1 MTEDENRFEPRLGRM
16 RSQKRRKAGTRALQS
31 LLIARIARG
40 GGDARRLGKPASARA
55 SGRFNSRGR
64 GAKFS
69 RAASHSSGWSVDPV
83 SKMRVRARRVMVK
96 ARVVKFTGAKALGAA
111 GAHLRYLQRDGVTR
125 EGEQGRFYSTFSDD
139 ADGKAFL
146 ARGEGDRHQ
155 FRFIVSPE
163 DAASFD
169 TLRSFTRE
177 LMAKM
182 EQDLG
187 TTLDWVAVDHFDT
200 GHPHTHVLLR
210 GATEDG
216 KTLNIAG
223 DYIAHGIRGRASEIM
238 TRWLGPQSEL
248 EVREQLAREVDA
260 ERLTKLDRDI
270 LSRSE
275 GQIVEL
281 GKSATWD
288 GDGSYQQLLIARA
301 RQLERMELAERE
313 GPLAW
318 RLAPDLEKTLADLGR
333 RGDII
338 RTMHRAITE
347 AKLDRR
353 PELYVID
360 RAEPGAAPVVGKVV
374 HRGAADDHH
383 DRRFI
388 ILDGIDGRTHYA
400 DIGANAGPAPVGSL
414 VGIEP
419 MRPELRP
426 ADRKIDEVARS
437 NGGAYSIDLHLAHDR
452 SASEEFARAHVR
464 RLEAL
469 RRAGGF
475 VEREPD
481 GTWRIP
487 RDYLDEAL
495 EHERAAARAAPV
507 RVQLLAMLDLEEQV
521 VMQAPTWLDGQ
532 LKGETALEVANH
544 GYGREVR
551 DALARRQQ
559 WLSAQG
565 LAIVRGDK
573 VEYRADMDDVLRQ
586 REVRTAVARLSR
598 QLGLPFA
605 EPEAGERVTG
615 ICRRRVDLSSG
626 SFALVENSKE
636 FTLVPWR
643 PVLERQIGCEVSG
656 LIRGSGSIS
665 WTFGRERQGPE
676 IGM

>member
-1 MTEDENRFEPRLGRM
+1 
-16 RSQKRRKAGTRALQS
+16 
-31 LLIARIARG
+31 
-40 GGDARRLGKPASARA
+40 
-55 SGRFNSRGR
+55 
-64 GAKFS
+64 
-69 RAASHSSGWSVDPV
+69 
-83 SKMRVRARRVMVK
+83 MRVRSRRVMVK
-96 ARVVKFTGAKALGAA
+96 ARVVKLAGTKPLGAA

-125 EGEQGRFYSTFSDD
+125 EGEQGQIYSTFTDD
-139 ADGKAFL
+139 ADVKAFL
-146 ARGEGDRHQ
+146 ARGESDRHQ

-163 DAASFD
+163 DGASFD

-216 KTLNIAG
+216 KVLNIAG

-238 TRWLGPQSEL
+238 THWLGPQSEL

-270 LSRSE
+270 LSRAE
-275 GQIVEL
+275 GQVVDL
-281 GKSATWD
+281 GRPATWD
-288 GDGSYQQLLIARA
+288 GDGSFQQLLVARV
-301 RQLERMELAERE
+301 RQLERMELAERD

-338 RTMHRAITE
+338 RTMHRAMTE

-360 RAEPGAAPVVGKVV
+360 RAEPEAVPVVGRVV

-388 ILDGIDGRTHYA
+388 ILDGIDGRTHYVEV
-400 DIGANAGPAPVGSL
+400 GANAEPAPLGSL

-419 MRPELRP
+419 ARPGIRP
-426 ADRKIDEVARS
+426 ADRKIDEIARA
-437 NGGAYSIDLHLAHDR
+437 NGGAYSIDLHLDHDH
-452 SASEEFARAHVR
+452 SASEEFTRAHVR

-469 RRAGGF
+469 RRAGAS

-487 RDYLDEAL
+487 RDYLDKAL
-495 EHERAAARAAPV
+495 EHENAAARAAPAC
-507 RVQLLAMLDLEEQV
+507 VQLLAMLDLQEQAV
-521 VMQAPTWLDGQ
+521 AQAPTWLDGQ

-544 GYGREVR
+544 GFGREVR
-551 DALARRQQ
+551 GAMAQRQQ
-559 WLSAQG
+559 WLIAQG
-565 LAIVRGDK
+565 LAIVRGDQ
-573 VEYRADMDDVLRQ
+573 VEYRSDIDDVLRQ
-586 REVRTAVARLSR
+586 SEIRTASARLSR

-605 EPEAGERVTG
+605 EAAPGERVSG

-626 SFALVENSKE
+626 SFALVENSRE

-643 PVLERQIGCEVSG
+643 PVLERQIGREVSG
-656 LIRGSGSIS
+656 IMRGSGTIS
-665 WTFGRERQGPE
+665 WTFGRQRPGPE
-676 IGM
+676 IRM

>member
-1 MTEDENRFEPRLGRM
+1 MTEEENRFEPRLGRM
-16 RSQKRRKAGTRALQS
+16 RSQKRRKAGARALQS

-40 GGDARRLGKPASARA
+40 GGDARRLGRPISTRA
-55 SGRFNSRGR
+55 TGRFNSRGR

-69 RAASHSSGWSVDPV
+69 RAARHGSGWSVDPV

-96 ARVVKFTGAKALGAA
+96 ARVVKLSGSKALGAA

-139 ADGKAFL
+139 ADGKSFL

-163 DAASFD
+163 DGASFD

-200 GHPHTHVLLR
+200 GHPHTHVLIR

-275 GQIVEL
+275 GQVVEF
-281 GKSATWD
+281 GKPATWD
-288 GDGSYQQLLIARA
+288 GDGSYQQLLIGRA

-318 RLAPDLEKTLADLGR
+318 RLAPHLEKTLADLGR

-338 RTMHRAITE
+338 RTMHRAMTE

-360 RAEPGAAPVVGKVV
+360 RTEPGASPVVGKLV

-400 DIGANAGPAPVGSL
+400 EIGAKAESAPVGSL
-414 VGIEP
+414 VAIEP
-419 MRPELRP
+419 ARPGLRP
-426 ADRKIDEVARS
+426 ADRAIDEIARA

-452 SASEEFARAHVR
+452 SASDEFARAHVR

-469 RRAGGF
+469 RRASGF
-475 VEREPD
+475 VERKSD
-481 GTWRIP
+481 GNWRIP
-487 RDYLDEAL
+487 RDYLDKAL
-495 EHERAAARAAPV
+495 EHERAAARTAPV
-507 RVQLLAMLDLEEQV
+507 RIQVLAMLDLEQQA
-521 VMQAPTWLDGQ
+521 VMPAPTWLDGQ
-532 LKGETALEVANH
+532 LKGQTALKVANH

-551 DALARRQQ
+551 VALARRQQ
-559 WLSAQG
+559 WLIAQG
-565 LAIVRGDK
+565 LANVRGDR
-573 VEYRADMDDVLRQ
+573 VEYRADMGDTLRQ
-586 REVRTAVARLSR
+586 REVRIAAARLSR

-605 EPEAGERVTG
+605 EVAPGERVTG

-626 SFALVENSKE
+626 SFAVVENSKE

-643 PVLERQIGCEVSG
+643 PVLDKQLGREVSG
-656 LIRGSGSIS
+656 IMRGSGTIS
-665 WTFGRERQGPE
+665 WTFGRQRSGPE

>member
-1 MTEDENRFEPRLGRM
+1 MTEDENKFEPRLGRM
-16 RSQKRRKAGTRALQS
+16 RSQKRRKAGARALQS

-40 GGDARRLGKPASARA
+40 GGEARGLGKPASPRA
-55 SGRFNSRGR
+55 TGRFNSRGR

-69 RAASHSSGWSVDPV
+69 RGAGHSSGWSVDPA

-96 ARVVKFTGAKALGAA
+96 ARIVKLTGAKVLGAA

-125 EGEQGRFYSTFSDD
+125 EGEQGRFYSTFIED
-139 ADGKAFL
+139 ADGKSFL

-163 DAASFD
+163 DGASFD

-216 KTLNIAG
+216 KTLSIAG

-270 LSRSE
+270 LARTE
-275 GQIVEL
+275 DQVVEL
-281 GKSATWD
+281 GKPATWD
-288 GDGSYQQLLIARA
+288 GDGSYQQLLVARV

-313 GPLAW
+313 GPLTW

-338 RTMHRAITE
+338 RTMNRAMTE

-374 HRGAADDHH
+374 HRGTADDHH

-388 ILDGIDGRTHYA
+388 VLDGIDGRTHYA
-400 DIGANAGPAPVGSL
+400 EVPANAEPTPVGSL
-414 VGIEP
+414 VAIEP
-419 MRPELRP
+419 ARPELRP
-426 ADRKIDEVARS
+426 ADRKIDEIARA
-437 NGGAYSIDLHLAHDR
+437 NGGAYSIDLHFAYDR

-469 RRAGGF
+469 RRVDGF

-487 RDYLDEAL
+487 RDYLDKAL

-507 RVQLLAMLDLEEQV
+507 RVQLLAMLDLKEQA

-532 LKGETALEVANH
+532 LKGEAALEVANH
-544 GYGREVR
+544 GYGRNAR

-559 WLSAQG
+559 WLIAQG

-573 VEYRADMDDVLRQ
+573 IDYRADMDDVLRQ
-586 REVRTAVARLSR
+586 REVRTAAARLSR

-605 EPEAGERVTG
+605 EAAPGERLTG

-626 SFALVENSKE
+626 SFALVENSRE

-643 PVLERQIGCEVSG
+643 PVLERQLGREVSG
-656 LIRGSGSIS
+656 ILRDSGTIS
-665 WTFGRERQGPE
+665 WTFGRQRSGPE

>member
-16 RSQKRRKAGTRALQS
+16 RNQKRRKAEARALQS

-40 GGDARRLGKPASARA
+40 GGDPRRLGKPTSARA

-64 GAKFS
+64 GTKFS

-96 ARVVKFTGAKALGAA
+96 ARVVKLAGAKALGATV
-111 GAHLRYLQRDGVTR
+111 AHLRYLQRDGVTR

-139 ADGKAFL
+139 ADGKSFL

-163 DAASFD
+163 DGASLE

-177 LMAKM
+177 LMARM

-270 LSRSE
+270 LSQSE
-275 GQIVEL
+275 GPIVDL
-281 GKSATWD
+281 GKPATWD
-288 GDGSYQQLLIARA
+288 GDGSYQQLLVARV

-318 RLAPDLEKTLADLGR
+318 RLTPDLEKTLADLGR

-338 RTMHRAITE
+338 RTMHRAMMA

-383 DRRFI
+383 NRRCI
-388 ILDGIDGRTHYA
+388 VLDGIDGRTHYA
-400 DIGANAGPAPVGSL
+400 EIGANADPAPVGN
-414 VGIEP
+414 VVRIEP
-419 MRPELRP
+419 VRPEIRP
-426 ADRKIDEVARS
+426 ADRKIDEIARA
-437 NGGAYSIDLHLAHDR
+437 NGGAYSSDLHLAHDR
-452 SASEEFARAHVR
+452 TASEEFARAHVR

-469 RRAGGF
+469 RRAGGV

-487 RDYLDEAL
+487 RDYLDKAL

-507 RVQLLAMLDLEEQV
+507 RVQLLTMLDLDEQA

-532 LKGETALEVANH
+532 LKGEIPLEVANH

-559 WLSAQG
+559 WLIAQG
-565 LAIVRGDK
+565 LATVRGDQID
-573 VEYRADMDDVLRQ
+573 YRADMDDVLRQ
-586 REVRTAVARLSR
+586 REVRTAAARLSR
-598 QLGLPFA
+598 QLGLPFTESA
-605 EPEAGERVTG
+605 PGEKVTG

-643 PVLERQIGCEVSG
+643 PVLERQIGRKVSG
-656 LIRGSGSIS
+656 LVQASGGID
-665 WTFGRERQGPE
+665 WTLGRQRSGPE

>member
-1 MTEDENRFEPRLGRM
+1 MSEDENRFEPRLGRM
-16 RSQKRRKAGTRALQS
+16 RSQKKRKAGARALQS

-40 GGDARRLGKPASARA
+40 GGDARRLGKPTSARA
-55 SGRFNSRGR
+55 TGRFNSRGR

-69 RAASHSSGWSVDPV
+69 RAASRSSGWSIDPT

-96 ARVVKFTGAKALGAA
+96 ARIVKLTGAKALSAA
-111 GAHLRYLQRDGVTR
+111 GTHLRYLQRDGVTR

-139 ADGKAFL
+139 ADGKTFL
-146 ARGEGDRHQ
+146 ARGESDRHQ

-163 DAASFD
+163 DGTSFD

-182 EQDLG
+182 EKDLG

-248 EVREQLAREVDA
+248 EVREQLGREVDA

-270 LSRSE
+270 LARAE
-275 GQIVEL
+275 GQIIDL
-281 GKSATWD
+281 SKRANWD
-288 GDGSYQQLLIARA
+288 GDGSYQQLLVARV

-338 RTMHRAITE
+338 RTMHRAMSE
-347 AKLDRR
+347 ANLDRR
-353 PELYVID
+353 PELYMID
-360 RAEPGAAPVVGKVV
+360 RAEPGAAPVVGKVL

-383 DRRFI
+383 DRRF
-388 ILDGIDGRTHYA
+388 LVVDGIDGRTHYVEV
-400 DIGANAGPAPVGSL
+400 GANAESAPVGSL
-414 VGIEP
+414 VRIEP
-419 MRPELRP
+419 VRSEVRP
-426 ADRKIDEVARS
+426 ADRKIDEIARA
-437 NGGAYSIDLHLAHDR
+437 NGGAYSIELHLAHER

-487 RDYLDEAL
+487 RDYLDKAL
-495 EHERAAARAAPV
+495 EHERAAARASPV
-507 RVQLLAMLDLEEQV
+507 RVQLLAMVDLGEQA
-521 VMQAPTWLDGQ
+521 VMQAPNWLDGQ
-532 LKGETALEVANH
+532 LKGEAALEVANH

-559 WLSAQG
+559 WLIAQG
-565 LAIVRGDK
+565 LATVRGDQ
-573 VEYRADMDDVLRQ
+573 VGYRADMDDVLRQ
-586 REVRTAVARLSR
+586 REVRTAAARLSR

-605 EPEAGERVTG
+605 EAAAGEPVTG

-643 PVLERQIGCEVSG
+643 PVLERQLGREVSG
-656 LIRGSGSIS
+656 VMRSSGTIS
-665 WTFGRERQGPE
+665 WTFGRQRSGPE

>member
-1 MTEDENRFEPRLGRM
+1 MTEDESRFEPRLGRM
-16 RSQKRRKAGTRALQS
+16 RSQKRRKSGARALQS

-40 GGDARRLGKPASARA
+40 GGDARRLGKPASVRTT
-55 SGRFNSRGR
+55 GRFNSRGR
-64 GAKFS
+64 GTKFS
-69 RAASHSSGWSVDPV
+69 LAASHSSGWSVDPV

-96 ARVVKFTGAKALGAA
+96 ARVVKLSGTKALGAA

-125 EGEQGRFYSTFSDD
+125 EGEQARFYSTFSDE
-139 ADGKAFL
+139 ADGKSFL

-163 DAASFD
+163 DGASFD
-169 TLRSFTRE
+169 TLRTFTRE

-223 DYIAHGIRGRASEIM
+223 DYIAHGVRSRGSEIM
-238 TRWLGPQSEL
+238 TRLLGPQSEL
-248 EVREQLAREVDA
+248 EVRESLAREVDA
-260 ERLTKLDRDI
+260 ERLTKLDRD
-270 LSRSE
+270 LLARAADQLVDL
-275 GQIVEL
+275 GQPD
-281 GKSATWD
+281 ARD
-288 GDGSYQQLLIARA
+288 RDGSYQQLLIARA
-301 RQLERMELAERE
+301 RQLERMGLAERE
-313 GPLAW
+313 GPLTW
-318 RLAPDLEKTLADLGR
+318 RLEAELEKTLVDLGR

-338 RTMHRAITE
+338 RTMHRAMTE

-353 PELYVID
+353 PELFVVEGIEAD
-360 RAEPGAAPVVGKVV
+360 AAPVVGRVV
-374 HRGAADDHH
+374 QRGAADDHH
-383 DRRFI
+383 DRRFLI
-388 ILDGIDGRTHYA
+388 IDGIDGRSHYVE
-400 DIGANAGPAPVGSL
+400 IGANAEPAPVGSL
-414 VGIEP
+414 VRVEP
-419 MRPELRP
+419 ARAELKP
-426 ADRKIDEVARS
+426 ADRVIDAIARAS
-437 NGGAYSIDLHLAHDR
+437 GGVYSIELHRAENP

-469 RRAGGF
+469 RRVRAG

-481 GTWRIP
+481 GSWRVP
-487 RDYLDEAL
+487 RDYLDKAL
-495 EHERAAARAAPV
+495 EHERAAARAVPV
-507 RVQLLAMLDLEEQV
+507 RVQLLSMLDIEEQA

-544 GYGREVR
+544 GFGREVR
-551 DALARRQQ
+551 DAMARRQQ
-559 WLSAQG
+559 WLIAKG
-565 LAIVRGDK
+565 LAIVRGDQ
-573 VEYRADMDDVLRQ
+573 VEYRSDIDDVLRQ
-586 REVRTAVARLSR
+586 RELRTAAARLSR

-605 EPEAGERVTG
+605 EAAPGERVGG

-643 PVLERQIGCEVSG
+643 PVLERQLGREVSG
-656 LIRGSGSIS
+656 LVRDAGTTS
-665 WTFGRERQGPE
+665 WTFGRQRSGPQ